1 VAQILLGQKVKDLV
15 TGLTGIAITRAEF
28 ISGAPRV
35 GVQPGLGKDGNPLE
49 THEFDESQ
57 LKVLDVKRVVKTEP
71 NPALVDIGQEGK
83 DRITGFKGIITGR
96 AVFLNGC
103 ARIALQPPV
112 DKEGKARKIE
122 WFDET
127 NIESKRK
134 KVVAAKEEPKKRT
147 GGPGIG
153 MPTTNTAF

>member
-1 VAQILLGQKVKDLV
+1 LDK
-15 TGLTGIAITRAEF
+15 E
-28 ISGAPRV
+28 
-35 GVQPGLGKDGNPLE
+35 GNPLD
-49 THEFDESQ
+49 TQEFDEAQ
-57 LKVLDVKRVVKTEP
+57 LKVIDAKRVVKTEP
-71 NPALVDIGQEGK
+71 NPQLVDIGQEGK

-112 DKEGKARKIE
+112 DKEGKSRKIE
-122 WFDET
+122 WFDEA

-134 KVVAAKEEPKKRT
+134 KVVAVKEEKKRT